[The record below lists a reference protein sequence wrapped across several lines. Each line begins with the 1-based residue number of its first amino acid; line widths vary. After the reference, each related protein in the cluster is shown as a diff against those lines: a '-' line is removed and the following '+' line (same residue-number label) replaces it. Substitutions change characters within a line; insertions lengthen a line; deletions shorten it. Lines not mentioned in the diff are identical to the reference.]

1 MNPIT
6 PEVAAWI
13 VSKPCGFV
21 TDKDMPWLVERH
33 RLCLLVVRFECGRFI
48 CPAQDLNVFLE
59 PLEKAGLHL
68 RDVSIA
74 PAELEEARAL
84 VEKLRREKIR
94 QAAITGHKIVF
105 DERDC
110 GGVFDG
116 FTVSSDADPGL

>member
-6 PEVAAWI
+6 PEVAAWM
-13 VSKPCGFV
+13 VNRPCGFI
-21 TDKDMPWLVERH
+21 TCQELDYLVERH

-48 CPAQDLNVFLE
+48 CPAQDLSTFLE

-74 PAELEEARAL
+74 PADLEEARK
-84 VEKLRREKIR
+84 VWRNLRPQGRHSTQVPFNE
-94 QAAITGHKIVF
+94 A
-105 DERDC
+105 DC
-110 GGVFDG
+110 GGAFDG